1 MLALMIAMATELIL
15 PAPSW
20 GVLFLLIL
28 MLLASTAMFVWQV
41 QRWTTNRGWRALL
54 DWSRERGFRL
64 SRLDEPAGE
73 PLDRIVGGRAH
84 VTTALVNEP
93 MRIFQIEVHAEPI
106 GDRNASGSGSASAS
120 SEPGRNAPAPI
131 RWHVLVRRI
140 GTTWPATALR
150 PSSAPASLIDEFSL
164 SGYPRMGDIERF
176 TVFGTDS
183 HAARILSKSQAR
195 ALLPPDIGM
204 LLHGQYMV
212 LDFSSRPF
220 DGIELGRMVALA
232 EQLEQHIPVA

>member
-1 MLALMIAMATELIL
+1 MIALMLVNATEIV
-15 PAPSW
+15 APQASW
-20 GVLFLLIL
+20 VVLSLLIL
-28 MLLASTAMFVWQV
+28 MLLASAAMFVWQV
-41 QRWTTNRGWRALL
+41 RRWTTHRGWRALL
-54 DWSRERGFRL
+54 DWSRERDFRL

-73 PLDRIVGGRAH
+73 PLDRIAGGRAH
-84 VTTALVNEP
+84 VTTSLEKTP
-93 MRIFQIEVHAEPI
+93 TRIFQVEVHAGEAN
-106 GDRNASGSGSASAS
+106 DSTVSGGATS
-120 SEPGRNAPAPI
+120 SQSPRETAPVPI

-140 GTTWPATALR
+140 ATTWPATALR

-183 HAARILSKSQAR
+183 HAARTLSKSQAR